1 LDAHAVALVLKAAE
15 SSRYHAALALIAAT
29 GLRKGEA
36 LALRWDRVDLA
47 AGTLKVAATL
57 GRIGDRLV
65 INEPKTDRARR
76 TVPLSPAIVALLRKH
91 KVAQAAEQLRAGDLI
106 GADSGLVITT
116 ELGGPVDPR
125 SFLRVSPPLD
135 WVCVG
140 ATNVYGKWSKD
151 LFADAAIVDSPGRLI
166 FVAGM
171 AAEDPA
177 DGHIHH
183 RGDCAAQTRMAYDKI
198 KAILA
203 AQGADLSHVVRI
215 VAYLTDMRDKNAYE
229 GEQRQALG
237 GIKPPPH
244 SLIGV
249 SSLAWPGMVVEVE
262 ATAFVPA

>member
-1 LDAHAVALVLKAAE
+1 M
-15 SSRYHAALALIAAT
+15 AT
-29 GLRKGEA
+29 
-36 LALRWDRVDLA
+36 
-47 AGTLKVAATL
+47 
-57 GRIGDRLV
+57 
-65 INEPKTDRARR
+65 
-76 TVPLSPAIVALLRKH
+76 
-91 KVAQAAEQLRAGDLI
+91 
-106 GADSGLVITT
+106 
-116 ELGGPVDPR
+116 
-125 SFLRVSPPLD
+125 
-135 WVCVG
+135 
-140 ATNVYGKWSKD
+140 TNVYGKWSKD

-229 GEQRQALG
+229 SEQRQALG
-237 GIKPPPH
+237 DIEPPPH

-262 ATAFVPA
+262 ATAFDRPDWIRSPSEMLPFGSVRNSFKTEI